1 MAIST
6 LHEFL
11 PPKIIP
17 LWQLALLLSYSTYSE
32 LNWMQ
37 ISVGDFERVK
47 KRKKPDFLHKYF
59 FYLDKIIC
67 TFAHKKRLQIYHWQK
82 GLNFFFYRLLLSW
95 KGGSLQTLII
105 IITVFII
112 VISHMWYVHKK
123 MHMHKVHFTF
133 EHCLYIFL
141 FIMHVCLRR
150 RIMHVAR
157 MQLPR
162 DFFIITL

>member
-1 MAIST
+1 MVIST

-59 FYLDKIIC
+59 YLDKIIC

-82 GLNFFFYRLLLSW
+82 GLKFFFYRLLLSW

-123 MHMHKVHFTF
+123 CTCIKYTLHLNIV
-133 EHCLYIFL
+133 YIYFSL
-141 FIMHVCLRR
+141 LCTSVSED
-150 RIMHVAR
+150 V
-157 MQLPR
+157 
-162 DFFIITL
+162 